1 VRPATRLSFFA
12 LRLRLFAMSQPIPN
26 VLTIAG
32 SDSGGGAGIQADLK
46 TFSALG
52 AYGAS
57 VITALTAQ
65 NTRAVTAIHAPEP
78 AFVAAQLDAV
88 FDDLRIDAVKIGM
101 LANAP
106 IARVV
111 AAALRRHRPA
121 HVVLDTVMISKSN
134 HALLAA
140 DAVAVVRNELLP
152 LADLLTPNLPE
163 AAALLG
169 VSAAVDEAAMIEQ
182 GEALRALGARAVL
195 MKGGH
200 LAAVDSPDWLI
211 EASGTLR
218 VGGPRVPVKNTH
230 GTGCTLSSAIAAL
243 IPQRRDLA
251 GAVSDAKQYLTGA
264 LEHSARLEVGRG
276 VGPVHHFYRWW

>member
-1 VRPATRLSFFA
+1 MRAAPALLSFQPP
-12 LRLRLFAMSQPIPN
+12 MTQPIPN

-46 TFSALG
+46 AFSALG

-65 NTRAVTAIHAPEP
+65 NTRGVTAIHTPDP
-78 AFVAAQLDAV
+78 AFITAQLDAV
-88 FDDLRIDAVKIGM
+88 FDDIRIDAVKIGM
-101 LANAP
+101 LANAHV
-106 IARVV
+106 ARAV
-111 AAALRRHRPA
+111 ADALRRYRPK

-134 HALLAA
+134 HALLAP
-140 DAVAVVRNELLP
+140 DAVAVVRDELLP

-169 VSAAVDEAAMIEQ
+169 VSAATDEAGMIEQ
-182 GEALRALGARAVL
+182 GEALRSRGARAVL

-200 LAAVDSPDWLI
+200 LTAADSPDWLVQD
-211 EASGTLR
+211 SGTLR
-218 VGGPRVPVKNTH
+218 LYAARVPVKNTH

-243 IPQRRDLA
+243 LPQRADLA
-251 GAVSDAKQYLTGA
+251 SAVTDAKIYLTGA
-264 LEHSARLEVGRG
+264 LQASDQLDVGKG